1 LALAKHCGARIGC
14 GDFVA
19 MKMSAGQIE
28 RIKGLG
34 YTEAGAHFLYIVAV
48 HSGYFTLR
56 QFCTFTHAA
65 RGKRSFLFARKLLQ
79 SEHASMRDYPS
90 VGPVFH
96 LFSRTVYRQM
106 EKDNLRNRR
115 RHSFEFVRTRLLL
128 LDFILANQGLAYFES
143 EQDKVRFFSETMS
156 ISKELLPAE
165 VYEGCP
171 GSQPTVRYFVDKFPL
186 FLAPPISGAPSVVT
200 FSYVDSGF
208 RSPSGFLTHL
218 ATYHGLFR
226 QLPTFRFLYIA
237 AKDAYFRMAEQD
249 FRSVV
254 KRPLESNTSAEIL
267 RYFHIR
273 KKWENHEYV
282 VPVTADFE
290 FLTDARQR
298 FHGHRLDSLY
308 HVWRCGELSE
318 QELRVELLRLWPER
332 TVSFCTCLVRGHG
345 RPYDLRGK
353 EGERSVKED
362 DHHPV
367 HRSVHPKGERKL
379 LGA

>member
-1 LALAKHCGARIGC
+1 
-14 GDFVA
+14 
-19 MKMSAGQIE
+19 MKMPAEQIE
-28 RIKGLG
+28 RIRGLG
-34 YTEAGAHFLYIVAV
+34 YTELEAHFLYIVAV

-79 SEHASMRDYPS
+79 SEHASMRDYTG

-96 LFSRTVYRQM
+96 LFSRTVYGQM

-115 RHSFEFVRTRLLL
+115 RHSFEFIRTRLLL
-128 LDFILANQGLAYFES
+128 LDFILANQILAYFET
-143 EQDKVRFFSETMS
+143 EQDKVRFFCETMGM
-156 ISKELLPAE
+156 SKDCLPTKI
-165 VYEGCP
+165 YEGRQ

-186 FLAPPISGAPSVVT
+186 FLAPPVSGAPPVVT

-208 RSPSGFLTHL
+208 QTPSRFLTHL
-218 ATYHGLFR
+218 AAYQRIFR
-226 QLPTFRFLYIA
+226 QLATFRFLYIA
-237 AKDAYFRMAEQD
+237 AKDAYFQMAEQG
-249 FRSVV
+249 FRSLV
-254 KRPLESNTSAEIL
+254 KRPLELDTSAEIL

-308 HVWRCGELSE
+308 HAWGCGELSE
-318 QELRVELLRLWPER
+318 QELRVEFLRLWPER
-332 TVSFCTCLVRGHG
+332 TVFFDTFLVRGHG

-353 EGERSVKED
+353 EGERYVKD
-362 DHHPV
+362 LDHHPV
-367 HRSVHPKGERKL
+367 HRSAHPSGERKL

>member
-1 LALAKHCGARIGC
+1 VRLP
-14 GDFVA
+14 VE
-19 MKMSAGQIE
+19 QIE

-34 YTEAGAHFLYIVAV
+34 YTESEAHFLYIVAV

-79 SEHASMRDYPS
+79 SEHASMRDYPG

-96 LFSRTVYRQM
+96 LFSRTVYGQM

-156 ISKELLPAE
+156 ISKELLPAK
-165 VYEGCP
+165 VYEGRP
-171 GSQPTVRYFVDKFPL
+171 GSQPAVRYFVDKFPL
-186 FLAPPISGAPSVVT
+186 FLAPPRVGASPVVT

-208 RSPSGFLTHL
+208 QTPSGFLTHL
-218 ATYHGLFR
+218 AAYQRVFR
-226 QLPTFRFLYIA
+226 QLATFRFLYIA
-237 AKDAYFRMAEQD
+237 AKDAYFQMVEQA
-249 FRSVV
+249 FRSLV
-254 KRPLESNTSAEIL
+254 KRPLESDTSAEIL
-267 RYFHIR
+267 HYFHIR

-290 FLTDARQR
+290 FLTEARQR
-298 FHGHRLDSLY
+298 FRGHRFESLY
-308 HVWRCGELSE
+308 HAWGSGELTE
-318 QELRVELLRLWPER
+318 QNLRTEFLQLKPGQ
-332 TVSFCTCLVRGHG
+332 TVFFGTCLVRGRRH
-345 RPYDLRGK
+345 PDDLRAG
-353 EGERSVKED
+353 EGERSVKD
-362 DHHPV
+362 TDHHPV
-367 HRSVHPKGERKL
+367 HRSVHPSGERKL

>member
-1 LALAKHCGARIGC
+1 
-14 GDFVA
+14 
-19 MKMSAGQIE
+19 MKMSAEQIE

-34 YTEAGAHFLYIVAV
+34 YTESEAHFLYIVAV

-56 QFCTFTHAA
+56 QFCTFTRAA

-79 SEHASMRDYPS
+79 SQHASTRDYPG
-90 VGPVFH
+90 VGQVFH
-96 LFSRTVYRQM
+96 LFSRTVYGQM
-106 EKDNLRNRR
+106 EKENLRNRR

-143 EQDKVRFFSETMS
+143 EQDKVRFFSETMN
-156 ISKELLPAE
+156 ISKELLPVK

-186 FLAPPISGAPSVVT
+186 FIAPPLEDGSPVVT

-208 RSPSGFLTHL
+208 QTPSGFLTHL
-218 ATYHGLFR
+218 AAYHRIFR
-226 QLPTFRFLYIA
+226 QLATFRFLYIA
-237 AKDAYFRMAEQD
+237 AKDAYFQMAEQG
-249 FRSVV
+249 FRSLV
-254 KRPLESNTSAEIL
+254 KRPLESDTSAEIL

-298 FHGHRLDSLY
+298 FHGHLLDSLY
-308 HVWRCGELSE
+308 HAWRCGELSE
-318 QELRVELLRLWPER
+318 QELRVEFLRLWPER
-332 TVSFCTCLVRGHG
+332 TIFFDTCLVRGHG
-345 RPYDLRGK
+345 RPYDLRAR
-353 EGERSVKED
+353 EGERSVKDNE
-362 DHHPV
+362 HHPV